1 MDKNTIEQIRL
12 IFDEVINLP
21 ADKRES
27 ALDIKCKGD
36 EHLKKEILSLI
47 KSVEDSDDF
56 LEAQLPESE
65 EKNLN
70 EKDPFI
76 GKHIGPYLVED
87 EAGIG
92 GMGIVYAGKRD
103 DKSFEQKV
111 AIKILKHGFTSGYFL
126 KRFFRE
132 RQTLANLQH
141 PNIAR
146 LLDGGSTDDGLPYL
160 VLEFIDGDS
169 ITEYCDKN
177 KLTIKERL
185 ELFRIVCSAVQYAH
199 QNLVIHR
206 DLKPGNILVDKNGK
220 PKLLDFG
227 IAKLLDEEIED
238 DREGLTRT
246 GVWHLTPDYASPEQ
260 IKGEQITTT
269 SDIYSLG
276 ILLYQLLTGHQPY
289 KITTKSPIAI
299 NNTLS
304 EIELIKPSDRIIDTE
319 EIKASDGT
327 IEIISPETVSILR
340 KEKSEKL
347 KQHLQGDL
355 DNIILKAISKEPERR
370 YASVEQFSEDIRR
383 HLTGLPVIARS
394 DTVGYR
400 VSKFIKRHKP
410 GVAFTAV
417 FILFLL
423 VSIIGI
429 RIQANIAADE
439 RDNAKIEAEKFERV
453 NKFLQDMLASVNPDE
468 IGRDVKVRDVLDKA
482 AQDVEKELKDK
493 PEIEAAIRRTLGNTY
508 TSLGEYDLAKIHLVK
523 ALAIDK
529 KNYGEESENV
539 AINYYDLAYY
549 YHWLGDLRIA
559 DSLYNKSLSIF
570 RKVLKEPTRDLAL
583 TLNGCALVQS
593 EYGNFT
599 AAVKFFEEA
608 LNILKTKFGTKDV
621 DYASI
626 LNNLAITTHSLND
639 LDKAEKYYLEAQKI
653 FIEVLG
659 EKRTEVA
666 STYNNLAFI
675 YMDKK
680 DYARAEANF
689 TKSYKLKLELKG
701 KDHPDVGLALNNLG
715 TINLKLKKYK
725 EAVDFFNRAI
735 IQLKK
740 TLPDEHAWLANSYF
754 GLGKTLTEMKDYK
767 NAEHNLRHALQIR
780 KKIFPNENSVI
791 YVSMGELGTC
801 LFLQNKLIEAENL
814 LVAGYNGNQTTE
826 GGTIDNTKRFAEYL
840 IKLYE
845 KKNDEKKTNYY
856 KNALL
861 NFNNK

>member
-1 MDKNTIEQIRL
+1 MDKNRLEQIRN
-12 IFDEVINLP
+12 IFDEVLNLP
-21 ADKRES
+21 VEQRRNT
-27 ALDIKCKGD
+27 LDLKCGD
-36 EHLKKEILSLI
+36 DNDLKKEVLSLL
-47 KSVEDSDDF
+47 KSVEDPDDF
-56 LEAQLPESE
+56 LESQLRQSD
-65 EKNLN
+65 EKNLY

-76 GKHIGPYLVED
+76 GKHIGPYLVEG
-87 EAGIG
+87 EAGVG

-103 DKSFEQKV
+103 DNSFEQKV

-169 ITEYCDKN
+169 MTEYCDKN

-199 QNLVIHR
+199 QNLIIHR

-227 IAKLLDEEIED
+227 IVKLLDEELED
-238 DREGLTRT
+238 DSEGLTRT

-260 IKGEQITTT
+260 IKGEQITTA

-289 KITTKSPIAI
+289 KITNNSPVAI
-299 NNTLS
+299 NSTLS
-304 EIELIKPSDRIIDTE
+304 EIELKKPSDKIIDTE
-319 EIKASDGT
+319 EIKAADGT
-327 IEIISPETVSILR
+327 ITIISPEIVSSLR

-383 HLTGLPVIARS
+383 HLIGLPVIARS

-400 VSKFIKRHKP
+400 VSKFIRRHKL
-410 GVAFTAV
+410 GVTFTTV
-417 FILFLL
+417 FILLL
-423 VSIIGI
+423 LSSIIGI
-429 RIQANIAADE
+429 SSQANIAADE
-439 RDNAKIEAEKFERV
+439 RDNARIEAEKFERV
-453 NKFLQDMLASVNPDE
+453 NKFLQNMLSSVNPDE
-468 IGRDVKVRDVLDKA
+468 IGRDVKVHDVLDKA
-482 AQDVEKELKDK
+482 AKDVQTELKDK
-493 PEIEAAIRRTLGNTY
+493 PEIESAIRRTLGNTY
-508 TSLGEYDLAKIHLVK
+508 TSLGEYDQAKVHLVK
-523 ALAIDK
+523 ALEIDK
-529 KNYGEESENV
+529 KIYGEESENV
-539 AINYYDLAYY
+539 AIDYYDLAYY
-549 YHWLGDLRIA
+549 YHWLGDLKTA
-559 DSLYNKSLSIF
+559 DSLYNKSLAIF
-570 RKVLKEPTRDLAL
+570 RKTLKEPTIDLAL

-593 EYGNFT
+593 KYGNFT
-599 AAVKFFEEA
+599 KAVKEFEEA
-608 LNILKTKFGTKDV
+608 LNIIGTKYGKKDV

-626 LNNLAITTHSLND
+626 MNNLAITTHSLKN
-639 LDKAEKYYLEAQKI
+639 LDKAEQYYLEAQKI
-653 FIEVLG
+653 FIELLG

-680 DYARAEANF
+680 DFKQAEVNF
-689 TKSYKLKLELKG
+689 IKSYNLKLELKG

-715 TINLKLKKYK
+715 SVNLKQKKYK
-725 EAVDFFNRAI
+725 EAIDFYKKAI
-735 IQLKK
+735 VQLKK
-740 TLPDEHAWLANSYF
+740 TLPDEHTWLANSYF

-767 NAEHNLRHALQIR
+767 NGEINIRHALQIR
-780 KKIFPNENSVI
+780 KKIFPNKNSVI
-791 YVSMGELGTC
+791 YVTMGELGVC
-801 LFLQNKLIEAENL
+801 LLLQNKFAEASKL
-814 LVAGYNGNQTTE
+814 LVEAYIGCNNSLGE
-826 GGTIDNTKRFAEYL
+826 KDKNTRRYL
-840 IKLYE
+840 EHLIVAYTKSDRLE
-845 KKNDEKKTNYY
+845 KVSSLKKILENTSKN
-856 KNALL
+856 
-861 NFNNK
+861 

>member
-1 MDKNTIEQIRL
+1 MDKNRLEQIRN
-12 IFDEVINLP
+12 IFDEVLNLP
-21 ADKRES
+21 PEQRS
-27 ALDIKCKGD
+27 NALDFKCGED
-36 EHLKKEILSLI
+36 VNLKKEVLSLLE
-47 KSVEDSDDF
+47 SVEDPDDF
-56 LEAQLPESE
+56 LEPPQSE
-65 EKNLN
+65 EKKLN
-70 EKDPFI
+70 EKDPLI
-76 GKHIGPYLVED
+76 GKHIGPYLIEG
-87 EAGIG
+87 EAGVG

-103 DKSFEQKV
+103 DKYFDQKV

-206 DLKPGNILVDKNGK
+206 DLKPGNILVDKEGK

-227 IAKLLDEEIED
+227 IAKLLDEDLED
-238 DREGLTRT
+238 GSEGLTRT

-260 IKGEQITTT
+260 IKGEQITTA

-276 ILLYQLLTGHQPY
+276 ILLYQILTGHQPY
-289 KITTKSPIAI
+289 KITTSSVVAI
-299 NNTLS
+299 NSTLL
-304 EIELIKPSDRIIDTE
+304 EMELKKPSDKIIDTE
-319 EIKASDGT
+319 EIKAADGT
-327 IEIISPETVSILR
+327 ITIISPETVSSLR
-340 KEKSEKL
+340 KEKTEKL

-383 HLTGLPVIARS
+383 HLIGLPVIARS

-400 VSKFIKRHKP
+400 VSKFIKRHKL
-410 GVAFTAV
+410 GVAFTAA

-423 VSIIGI
+423 ISVIGI

-453 NKFLQDMLASVNPDE
+453 NKFLQNMLSSVNPDE
-468 IGRDVKVRDVLDKA
+468 IGRDVKVHDVLDKA
-482 AQDVEKELKDK
+482 AEDVEKELKDK
-493 PEIEAAIRRTLGNTY
+493 PEIESAIRRTLGNTY

-523 ALAIDK
+523 ALEIDK
-529 KNYGEESENV
+529 NIYGEESENV
-539 AINYYDLAYY
+539 AVNYYDLAYY
-549 YHWLGDLRIA
+549 YHWLGDLKNA
-559 DSLYNKSLSIF
+559 DSLYNKSLLIF
-570 RKVLKEPTRDLAL
+570 RKTLEEPTRDLAL
-583 TLNGCALVQS
+583 TLNGCALIQS
-593 EYGNFT
+593 EYGNYT
-599 AAVKFFEEA
+599 DAVKQFEEA
-608 LNILKTKFGTKDV
+608 LQIIETKYNKKDV

-626 LNNLAITTHSLND
+626 MNNLAITTHSLND

-653 FIEVLG
+653 FIELLG

-675 YMDKK
+675 YLDKK
-680 DYARAEANF
+680 EFKRAEENF
-689 TKSYKLKLELKG
+689 IKSYNLKLELKG

-715 TINLKLKKYK
+715 SVNLKEKKYK
-725 EAVDFFNRAI
+725 EAVDLYNKAI
-735 IQLKK
+735 VQLKK
-740 TLPDEHAWLANSYF
+740 TLPDDHAWLANSYF

-767 NAEHNLRHALQIR
+767 NAEKNLRHALQIR
-780 KKIFPNENSVI
+780 KKIFPKENSVI
-791 YVSMGELGTC
+791 FVTEGELGIC
-801 LFLQNKLIEAENL
+801 LFLQNNLTEAEDF
-814 LVAGYNGNQTTE
+814 LVAAYNGNKTAE
-826 GGTIDNTKRFAEYL
+826 GGTIDNTKRFGEYL
-840 IKLYE
+840 QKIYE
-845 KKNDEKKTNYY
+845 KKNESEKANLY
-856 KNALL
+856 KSVLQDIIV
-861 NFNNK
+861 K